1 MKKNNGF
8 FLVSLW
14 TCVAIGAVCCV
25 AITSKA
31 HKVTIRE
38 MRDKTVIETIRTAK
52 EIGGNL
58 KEAVNTN
65 IAYLRSIIKQHGRP
79 KKHSSF
85 KQVCGCYSKSKAQ
98 ASKYIS
104 RVGKKVLEEK

>member
-14 TCVAIGAVCCV
+14 TAIAIGAVCCV

-38 MRDKTVIETIRTAK
+38 MRDRAYAETVRSTK
-52 EIGGNL
+52 EIACNVRKVVITNL
-58 KEAVNTN
+58 SFVGECLSKGTPHRRISN
-65 IAYLRSIIKQHGRP
+65 
-79 KKHSSF
+79 KKNKF
-85 KQVCGCYSKSKAQ
+85 TTA
-98 ASKYIS
+98 
-104 RVGKKVLEEK
+104 

>member
-38 MRDKTVIETIRTAK
+38 MRDRAYVETIRRAKRIGSNVKQGLKTNVSYCMDIIRHNKPKVRKKKCLPAKQKCVK
-52 EIGGNL
+52 EI
-58 KEAVNTN
+58 T
-65 IAYLRSIIKQHGRP
+65 
-79 KKHSSF
+79 
-85 KQVCGCYSKSKAQ
+85 
-98 ASKYIS
+98 
-104 RVGKKVLEEK
+104 